1 MNTIE
6 REENLKNAEM
16 HIRDMASYSEL
27 RNRDIG
33 PVLPAR
39 KKPKF
44 IKVPLSKPQIQ
55 LPEQQQ

>member
-44 IKVPLSKPQIQ
+44 ISVPLSKP
-55 LPEQQQ
+55 